1 MDTLSNSGNLDTL
14 SNSGTV
20 CVANTLSAYGRPV
33 ARRPPPLKMPLKM
46 KMIYEVPDDMIEW
59 HGILLPIEDIQS
71 PVTPS
76 HWTVRVNNP
85 NIQQYF
91 SMAITILS
99 SARVNGVRWGDMQQV
114 EFLPNVYLGSY
125 YDIYNFDHSV
135 RVSVL
140 DDFSL
145 YNMLLETHD
154 DFTRLAKLEVNAK
167 DDGDTDIMSH
177 FAKVR
182 DFLDSQPE
190 DSIKFIHCV
199 AGMNRSA
206 TLATAYY
213 MYKTGTKLI
222 QALQYMVTL
231 RPIILRNENFLKQ
244 LVIWAYDNELIYLT
258 NHL

>member
-1 MDTLSNSGNLDTL
+1 MDTL

-20 CVANTLSAYGRPV
+20 SVASTLSAYGRPV

-154 DFTRLAKLEVNAK
+154 DVTRLAKLEVNAK

-244 LVIWAYDNELIYLT
+244 LVIWAYDNELIY
-258 NHL
+258 